1 MNQHNYDE
9 RMREAIT
16 KRCLGGESVPAVAA
30 EMNVP
35 RSTLY
40 LWVKK
45 AKAAV
50 AEQEQR
56 YLGNQ
61 ALDPREYFKLKERV
75 AKLEGM
81 LEILKTTSG
90 VIDMPLAD
98 KLKILDELY
107 QSEKYSVRLM
117 CEALD
122 VPRGTFYN
130 YTKRGKKGNTV
141 AARRREEMRQ
151 KIMTVFYDSNQV
163 FGAPKITAILKSQG
177 EVVSRGFVSELMK
190 ETGLVSIRS
199 SAKKQFED
207 ESRKCKNLVK
217 RKFKT
222 DQPNQIWVSDVTYYR
237 FKEKQYFICAII
249 DLYSRKVVAYK
260 VGFNNN
266 THLAKEAFRMA
277 YETRHPGEGLIFHS
291 DQGSNYRSRVFMS
304 YLSARNV
311 TQSFSKPGVP
321 YDNSVM
327 ESFFS
332 SMKRE
337 ELYRRKYRSER
348 ELRAAIDKYIQFYNT
363 ERPHETLRYKTPQQ
377 KEDELTIAEM
387 PFENS

>member
-1 MNQHNYDE
+1 MNQHNYEE
-9 RMREAIT
+9 RMREVIT
-16 KRCLGGESVPAVAA
+16 KRCLNGESIPAVAA
-30 EMNVP
+30 EMSIP

-50 AEQEQR
+50 AEQEQKH
-56 YLGNQ
+56 LDNK

-75 AKLEGM
+75 VKLEGM
-81 LEILKTTSG
+81 LEVLKTASG
-90 VIDMPLAD
+90 VIDIPLAD

-107 QSEKYSVRLM
+107 QNEKYSVHLM
-117 CEALD
+117 CEAMD

-130 YTKRGKKGNTV
+130 YINRGKRGNTV
-141 AARRREEMRQ
+141 AARRREEMRH
-151 KIMTVFYDSNQV
+151 KTMAIFYDSNQV
-163 FGAPKITAILKSQG
+163 FGAPKITAILKGQG

-190 ETGLVSIRS
+190 EMGLVSIRS
-199 SAKKQFED
+199 GAKKQFED

-217 RKFKT
+217 RKFQT
-222 DQPNQIWVSDVTYYR
+222 DRPNQIWVSDVTYYR
-237 FKEKQYFICAII
+237 FKEKQYFICVII
-249 DLYSRKVVAYK
+249 DLYLRKVIGYK
-260 VGFNNN
+260 VGFSNN
-266 THLAKEAFRMA
+266 THLTKETFKMA
-277 YETRHPGEGLIFHS
+277 YESRHPNEGLVFHS
-291 DQGSNYRSRVFMS
+291 DQGGNYRARVFMS

-337 ELYRRKYRSER
+337 ELYRGKYRSER

-377 KEDELTIAEM
+377 KEDEFTRAAT
-387 PFENS
+387 PFENL

>member
-1 MNQHNYDE
+1 MKKNYDVQ
-9 RMREAIT
+9 MQKSVA
-16 KRCLGGESVPAVAA
+16 KRCLDGERVAIVAMEMGVPK
-30 EMNVP
+30 
-35 RSTLY
+35 STLY
-40 LWVKK
+40 TWISKMK
-45 AKAAV
+45 AELANHDRIYSENK
-50 AEQEQR
+50 
-56 YLGNQ
+56 
-61 ALDPREYFKLKERV
+61 ALDPREYFKQRERIT
-75 AKLEGM
+75 KLEGM
-81 LEILKTTSG
+81 LEVLKTASG
-90 VIDMPLAD
+90 VIDIPLAD

-107 QSEKYSVRLM
+107 QNEKYSVHVM

-130 YTKRGKKGNTV
+130 YINRGKRGNTV
-141 AARRREEMRQ
+141 AARRREEMRH
-151 KIMTVFYDSNQV
+151 KIMAIFYDSNQV
-163 FGAPKITAILKSQG
+163 FGAPKITAILKDQG

-190 ETGLVSIRS
+190 EMGLVSIRS
-199 SAKKQFED
+199 GAKKQFED

-222 DQPNQIWVSDVTYYR
+222 DHPNQIWVSDVTYYR
-237 FKEKQYFICAII
+237 FKEKQYFICVII
-249 DLYSRKVVAYK
+249 DLYSRKVVGYK
-260 VGFNNN
+260 VGFSNN
-266 THLAKEAFRMA
+266 THLTKETFKMA
-277 YETRHPGEGLIFHS
+277 YESRRPNAGLVFHS
-291 DQGSNYRSRVFMS
+291 DQGGNYSARVFMS

-337 ELYRRKYRSER
+337 ELYRGKYRSER

-377 KEDELTIAEM
+377 KEDEFARVAT
-387 PFENS
+387 PFENP

>member
-1 MNQHNYDE
+1 MKKNYDVQ
-9 RMREAIT
+9 MQKSVA
-16 KRCLGGESVPAVAA
+16 KRCLDGERVAIVAMEMGVPK
-30 EMNVP
+30 
-35 RSTLY
+35 STLY
-40 LWVKK
+40 TWISKMK
-45 AKAAV
+45 AELADHDRIYSENK
-50 AEQEQR
+50 
-56 YLGNQ
+56 
-61 ALDPREYFKLKERV
+61 ALDPREYFKQRERIT
-75 AKLEGM
+75 KLEGM
-81 LEILKTTSG
+81 LEVLKTASG
-90 VIDMPLAD
+90 VIDIPMAD

-107 QSEKYSVRLM
+107 QNEKYSVHVM

-130 YTKRGKKGNTV
+130 YINRGKRGNTV
-141 AARRREEMRQ
+141 AARRREEMRH
-151 KIMTVFYDSNQV
+151 KIMAIFYDSNQV
-163 FGAPKITAILKSQG
+163 FGAPKITAILKDQG

-190 ETGLVSIRS
+190 EMGLVSIRS
-199 SAKKQFED
+199 GAKKQFED

-222 DQPNQIWVSDVTYYR
+222 DRPNQIWVSDVTYYR
-237 FKEKQYFICAII
+237 FKEKQYFICVII
-249 DLYSRKVVAYK
+249 DLYSRKVVGYK
-260 VGFNNN
+260 VGFSNN
-266 THLAKEAFRMA
+266 THLTKETFKMA
-277 YETRHPGEGLIFHS
+277 YESRRPNAGLVFHS
-291 DQGSNYRSRVFMS
+291 DQGGNYRARVFMS

-337 ELYRRKYRSER
+337 ELYRGKYRSER

-377 KEDELTIAEM
+377 KEDEFTRAAT
-387 PFENS
+387 PFENP

>member
-1 MNQHNYDE
+1 MKKNYDVQ
-9 RMREAIT
+9 MQKSVA
-16 KRCLGGESVPAVAA
+16 KRCLDGERVAIVAMEMGVPK
-30 EMNVP
+30 
-35 RSTLY
+35 STLY
-40 LWVKK
+40 TWISKMK
-45 AKAAV
+45 AELADHDRIYSENK
-50 AEQEQR
+50 
-56 YLGNQ
+56 
-61 ALDPREYFKLKERV
+61 ALDPREYFKQRERIT
-75 AKLEGM
+75 KLEGM
-81 LEILKTTSG
+81 LEVLKTASG

-107 QSEKYSVRLM
+107 QNEKYSVHLM

-130 YTKRGKKGNTV
+130 YINRGKRGNTV
-141 AARRREEMRQ
+141 AARRREEMRH
-151 KIMTVFYDSNQV
+151 KIMAIFYDSNQV
-163 FGAPKITAILKSQG
+163 FGAPKITAILKDQG
-177 EVVSRGFVSELMK
+177 EVVSRGFVSELMR
-190 ETGLVSIRS
+190 EMGLVSIRS
-199 SAKKQFED
+199 GAKKQFED

-222 DQPNQIWVSDVTYYR
+222 DRPNQIWVSDVTYYR
-237 FKEKQYFICAII
+237 FKEKQYFICVII
-249 DLYSRKVVAYK
+249 DLYSRKVVGYK
-260 VGFNNN
+260 VGFSNN
-266 THLAKEAFRMA
+266 THLTKETFKMA
-277 YETRHPGEGLIFHS
+277 YESRRPNAGLVFHS
-291 DQGSNYRSRVFMS
+291 DQGGNYRARVFMN

-337 ELYRRKYRSER
+337 ELYRGKYRSER

-377 KEDELTIAEM
+377 KEDEFTRAAT
-387 PFENS
+387 PFENP

>member
-1 MNQHNYDE
+1 MKKNYDVQ
-9 RMREAIT
+9 MQKSVA
-16 KRCLGGESVPAVAA
+16 KRCLDGERVAIVAMEMGVPK
-30 EMNVP
+30 
-35 RSTLY
+35 STLY
-40 LWVKK
+40 TWISKMK
-45 AKAAV
+45 AELANHDRIYSENK
-50 AEQEQR
+50 
-56 YLGNQ
+56 
-61 ALDPREYFKLKERV
+61 ALDPREYFKQRERIT
-75 AKLEGM
+75 KLEGM
-81 LEILKTTSG
+81 LEVLKTASG
-90 VIDMPLAD
+90 VIDIPLAD

-107 QSEKYSVRLM
+107 QNEKYSVHVM

-130 YTKRGKKGNTV
+130 YINRGKRGNTV
-141 AARRREEMRQ
+141 AARRREEMRH
-151 KIMTVFYDSNQV
+151 KIMAIFYDSNQV
-163 FGAPKITAILKSQG
+163 FGAPKITAILKDQG

-190 ETGLVSIRS
+190 EMGLVSIRS
-199 SAKKQFED
+199 GAKKQFED

-222 DQPNQIWVSDVTYYR
+222 DHPNQIWVSDVTYYR
-237 FKEKQYFICAII
+237 FKEKQYFICVII
-249 DLYSRKVVAYK
+249 DLYSRKVVGYK
-260 VGFNNN
+260 VGFSNN
-266 THLAKEAFRMA
+266 THLTKETFKMA
-277 YETRHPGEGLIFHS
+277 YESRRPNAGLVFHS
-291 DQGSNYRSRVFMS
+291 DQGGNYRARVFMS

-337 ELYRRKYRSER
+337 ELYRGKYRSER

-377 KEDELTIAEM
+377 KEDEFARVAT
-387 PFENS
+387 PFENP